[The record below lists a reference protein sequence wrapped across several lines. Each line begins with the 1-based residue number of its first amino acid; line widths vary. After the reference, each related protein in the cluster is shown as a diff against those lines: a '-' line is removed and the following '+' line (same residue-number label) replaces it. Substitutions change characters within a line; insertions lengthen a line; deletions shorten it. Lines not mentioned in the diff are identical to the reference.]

1 MTTQESH
8 MSESTATAT
17 PREVFERLLRGITE
31 RTPDTLGDLYAEDA
45 VVELPFARPAP
56 QRIEGRDQLMARF
69 QGVREVPLE
78 LEARNVVVHE
88 TTDPEVIVT
97 EFDYVGRATT
107 TGRPLH
113 VSNVQV
119 LRVRDGKI
127 VASRDF
133 HDHLAIAE
141 ALGASPDQLP

>member
-1 MTTQESH
+1 MANPDAN
-8 MSESTATAT
+8 ATAT
-17 PREVFERLLRGITE
+17 PREVFDRLLRGITQGS
-31 RTPDTLGDLYAEDA
+31 PDTLGDLYAEDA

-56 QRIEGRDQLMARF
+56 QRIEGREQLAARF
-69 QGVREVPLE
+69 QGAGAIPLE
-78 LEARNVVVHE
+78 FEARNVVVHQ
-88 TTDPEVIVT
+88 TTDPEVIVA

-113 VSNVQV
+113 VTNIQV

-133 HDHLAIAE
+133 HDHLAIAD
-141 ALGASPDQLP
+141 ALGTPVDRLP